1 MAAEK
6 DIIVAI
12 ELGSSAI
19 RGIAGKKQP
28 DGSLQILAVEQV
40 VSKDCVRKGVI
51 YNIDKTIQSLHSII
65 ERLQEKLGVYISKV
79 YVGIGGQSLRTVKN
93 SVSRQLDTKVVISN
107 ELVDNLMDTN
117 LNVAYPEAEILDVV
131 PQEYRVGNGF
141 TTEPAG
147 ILSDHIEGR
156 FMNVV
161 ARNLLKDNIQKC
173 VRGTGRE
180 VADCF
185 ISSLVLADNLLTD
198 TEKRSGCALVDFG
211 ADTTTV
217 AIFKNNLLRHLA
229 VIPLGGNNITHDIA
243 NKQIEDEE
251 AEALKIKYGSAYTEN
266 PETDNARRIAISN
279 DRTLDGNELQE
290 IVEARMEEIIA
301 NVWEQ
306 ISSSKY
312 SDKLMAG
319 IVLTGGAANIKNLE
333 KAFSRRTQFDK
344 LKCGRTVACSVQP
357 GSAAE
362 KLLKEGTLNTLVA
375 LLTRGEP
382 NCIGEDPEAQKGP
395 EEEPVTIDG
404 EPSLVGRTTGDNTG
418 TGADRGPT
426 GRTSDKDNKD
436 NTNPADKDDPTPPT
450 PPKPKGPG
458 FFARWGKKLKEISEK
473 MVEED

>member
-1 MAAEK
+1 MTAEK
-6 DIIVAI
+6 DLIVAI

-19 RGIAGKKQP
+19 RGIVGRKKP
-28 DGSLQILAVEQV
+28 DGSIQVLNVEQEFTT
-40 VSKDCVRKGVI
+40 DCIRKGVI
-51 YNIDKTIQSLHSII
+51 YNIDKTIQSLNRII
-65 ERLQEKLGVYISKV
+65 GKLQDKQNVYINKV
-79 YVGIGGQSLRTVKN
+79 YVGIGGQSLRTIKN

-117 LNVAYPEAEILDVV
+117 RNASYPEAEILDVV
-131 PQEYRVGNGF
+131 PQEYRVGTGF
-141 TTEPAG
+141 TAEPVG
-147 ILSDHIEGR
+147 ILSDQIEGR

-180 VADCF
+180 VAEYF
-185 ISSLVLADNLLTD
+185 ISSLALADNLLTD

-251 AEALKIKYGSAYTEN
+251 AETLKLKYGSAFCEN
-266 PETDNARRIAISN
+266 PETDNVRKISISN
-279 DRTLDGNELQE
+279 DRTIDGNELQE

-319 IVLTGGAANIKNLE
+319 IIITGGAANIKNLE
-333 KAFSRRTQFDK
+333 KAFSRRTMFDK
-344 LKCGRTVACSVQP
+344 LKCGRTIACETRP
-357 GSAAE
+357 GSAE
-362 KLLKEGTLNTLVA
+362 ERLVKEGVLNTLVS
-375 LLTRGEP
+375 LLAKGNQ
-382 NCIGEDPEAQKGP
+382 NCTGEDPEAQKNAENETGSQAGQTGTNNDANKGNGNKTNGTP
-395 EEEPVTIDG
+395 RNGNDNASDETTAKEEETVQDEPKPQ
-404 EPSLVGRTTGDNTG
+404 EPSWL
-418 TGADRGPT
+418 
-426 GRTSDKDNKD
+426 S
-436 NTNPADKDDPTPPT
+436 
-450 PPKPKGPG
+450 
-458 FFARWGKKLKEISEK
+458 RWSKKLRDISKK
-473 MVEED
+473 MVEEE